1 MLLQKY
7 LNDIFKSYDGLNDA
21 LKNKEFKRAYDIYN
35 KNVEF
40 YNKTFNENYN
50 KYMSGEIK

>member
-1 MLLQKY
+1 M
-7 LNDIFKSYDGLNDA
+7 SYDGLNDA

>member
-1 MLLQKY
+1 M
-7 LNDIFKSYDGLNDA
+7 SYDGLNDA
-21 LKNKEFKRAYDIYN
+21 LKNIEFKRAYDIYN